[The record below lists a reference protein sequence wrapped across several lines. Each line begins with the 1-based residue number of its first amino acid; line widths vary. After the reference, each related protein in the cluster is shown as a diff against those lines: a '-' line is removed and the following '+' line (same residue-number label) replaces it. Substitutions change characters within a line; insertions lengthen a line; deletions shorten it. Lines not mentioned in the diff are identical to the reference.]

1 MVTLRPFERQ
11 GRKLMNKQITISGT
25 GCCLVDQIYPDIDF
39 STPDVTKYL
48 SGTKGDGGLHPGR
61 LVFSEQF
68 ETYAG
73 ADLQSVIDQMAMNR
87 SEPTLNV
94 GGPSIVALIHA
105 AQLLQDSHAE
115 IRFFGVRGNDSAG
128 EFLHTKLEQ
137 TPVNHENLRVIEG
150 STASTIVLS
159 DPTYNNGHGE
169 RIFINNIGASWNFGP
184 QDLDERF
191 FESDIVVFGGT
202 ALVPGLHDGLTELLK
217 RSKSKGCIT
226 VVNTV
231 YDFRSELQKPG
242 QRWHLGKTDDSYQYI
257 DLLIMDREEALHLS
271 GETGVFEA
279 GKFFTE
285 KGVSS
290 FIITNGTENTT
301 CYSDGRLFQPVSH
314 ENFPVSADLIH
325 DLKDF
330 RGGDTTGCGDNF
342 VGGVLASMA
351 WQLKKENEK
360 LDLAECISW
369 GTVSGGYCCF
379 HVGGTLIEM
388 EPGEKLELIQP
399 YFDRYNT
406 QING

>member
-1 MVTLRPFERQ
+1 MKTP
-11 GRKLMNKQITISGT
+11 ITISGT

-39 STPDVTKYL
+39 SDQNVSKYM
-48 SGTKGDGGLHPGR
+48 SRSKGDGGLHPGR

-68 ETYAG
+68 ESYAG
-73 ADLQSVIDQMAMNR
+73 ADLQSAVDQMTRNR
-87 SEPTLNV
+87 SKPTFNV

-115 IRFFGVRGNDSAG
+115 IRFFGARGNDGAG
-128 EFLHTKLEQ
+128 EFLHAKLEQ
-137 TPVNHENLRVIEG
+137 TPVNHEKLRVIEG
-150 STASTIVLS
+150 STPSTIVLS
-159 DPTYNNGHGE
+159 DPAYNNGHGE
-169 RIFINNIGASWNFGP
+169 RMFINNIGASWNFGP

-217 RSKSKGCIT
+217 RSKSTGCIT

-242 QRWHLGKTDDSYQYI
+242 QRWHLGKTDHSYKYI
-257 DLLIMDREEALHLS
+257 DLLIMDREEAMHLS
-271 GETGVFEA
+271 GEKGIFEA

-301 CYSDGRLFQPVSH
+301 CFSDGRLFKPVSYEH
-314 ENFPVSADLIH
+314 FPVSADLIR

-351 WQLKKENEK
+351 WQLQEEKEK
-360 LDLAECISW
+360 QDLTECISW

-388 EPGEKLELIQP
+388 EPGEKLELIRP

-406 QING
+406 RING